1 MTEMIELDEEI
12 LKDFLVESKENIEQ
26 LDEKFV
32 ELEQDP
38 TDKELLSAIFRI
50 MHTLKGTSGFFG
62 FTTLQAISHAAEDI
76 LAKLRDGVVSADQQI
91 IDILLKAT
99 DYIKA
104 IVAYIEENKKEPDDN
119 LYKDFIKTVREFAD
133 NLGKESPKGEKEE
146 QTQNKEGSE
155 EKSKEKLE
163 EKEEIDKKESQ
174 DQPQQPQV
182 QSQPQKQDQ
191 KSPPVVHLTD
201 THIKVDIGLL
211 DKLMNLAGELV
222 LSRNRLVQI
231 ANSLNDP
238 EVISATQRLSLVT
251 TELQEE
257 IMKTRMQP
265 IGTVFNKFPRV
276 VRDLARIANKKV
288 KLNIEG
294 TDTEL
299 DRSIIEAIKD
309 PLTHIVRNSVD
320 HGIEP
325 PEERVKVGK
334 PAVGQLL
341 LKAYHEGGQVIIE
354 IKDDG
359 KGIDVEKIKK
369 KAIEKGLI
377 TELEANSMSDREAI
391 NLIFKPGFS
400 TAEKVTNISGRGV
413 GMDVVKTNIEKLGG
427 SIDIQTEKGRGT
439 TIIMKIPLTLAIIP
453 ALIVSCHNQ
462 RYAIPQV
469 NLKELV
475 ILSNKEEIE
484 RDVQVIGDSKFYRL
498 RNEVIPLFYLEDI
511 LELSEQ
517 NTKDKMSIIILD
529 SGSLEF
535 GLVVD
540 KILDSEEIVVKPLG
554 KHFQGIPVYAGATLM
569 GDGGIALI
577 LDVVGISSV
586 LDIKKG
592 EAESI
597 THETRKITSKGDEQ
611 FFLIFQVSEDAEYF
625 AIPLALVARL
635 DKIKAKDI
643 EFVAGKEVIQYRGYS
658 MPLIRLDQFM
668 PIKPLAD
675 KEEYNIIVFNTGG
688 RDIAFLASHI
698 VDSIHAYFELDE
710 ELYDFEGVLGSA
722 IIREHTTLF
731 VDVFK
736 VIEMYS
742 PDWFKK
748 YFSTKPYEILLAEDS
763 VFYRNLISSYLS
775 SFGYSVV
782 TAKNGKDAWDK
793 LQQHEFDLLLTD
805 IVMPEMDGF
814 ELSFKIRQDERLK
827 YMPIIAISSEDIKK
841 GNDSGID
848 RFVPKLKLER
858 LAGVIEEALQKRLKK
873 AA

>member
-1 MTEMIELDEEI
+1 MTEIELDEEI
-12 LKDFLVESKENIEQ
+12 LQDFLTESKENIEQ

-38 TDKELLSAIFRI
+38 TNKELLSSIFRI

-133 NLGKESPKGEKEE
+133 NLGKEPPKREKEE
-146 QTQNKEGSE
+146 HTQDKENE
-155 EKSKEKLE
+155 EERLE
-163 EKEEIDKKESQ
+163 EKEKIDKKESQ
-174 DQPQQPQV
+174 DQPQ
-182 QSQPQKQDQ
+182 SQAQLQKQDQ

-231 ANSLNDP
+231 ANSLNNP

-265 IGTVFNKFPRV
+265 IGTVFNKFPRI
-276 VRDLARIANKKV
+276 VRDLSRIANKKV
-288 KLNIEG
+288 KLSIEG
-294 TDTEL
+294 ADTEL

-309 PLTHIVRNSVD
+309 PLTHIVRNSID

-325 PEERVKVGK
+325 PEERVKAGK
-334 PAVGQLL
+334 SAIGHLL

-359 KGIDVEKIKK
+359 RGIDIEKVKK

-413 GMDVVKTNIEKLGG
+413 GMDVVKTNIERLGG

-475 ILSNKEEIE
+475 ILNKEEIE
-484 RDVQVIGDSKFYRL
+484 KDVQLIGDSKFYRL
-498 RNEVIPLFYLEDI
+498 RDEVIPLFYLEDI
-511 LELSEQ
+511 LELSEH
-517 NTKDKMSIIILD
+517 NTKDKMSIVILN
-529 SGSLEF
+529 SGLLEF

-540 KILDSEEIVVKPLG
+540 NILDSEEIVVKPLG

-577 LDVVGISSV
+577 LDVVGISSI

-592 EAESI
+592 ETEEA
-597 THETRKITSKGDEQ
+597 THETKKVTSERKIDEQ
-611 FFLIFQVSEDAEYF
+611 FFLIFQIAEDGEYL

-643 EFVAGKEVIQYRGYS
+643 EFVAGKEIIQYRGYS

-668 PIKPLAD
+668 PIKSLAD
-675 KEEYNIIVFNTGG
+675 KDEYNIIVFNMGG

-698 VDSIHAYFELDE
+698 VDSVHAYFELDE
-710 ELYDFEGVLGSA
+710 ELYSFEGVLGSA
-722 IIREHTTLF
+722 IIKEHTTLF

-736 VIEMYS
+736 IIEMYS

-748 YFSTKPYEILLAEDS
+748 HFSTKPYEILLAEDS

-775 SFGYSVV
+775 SFGYSVT
-782 TAKNGKDAWDK
+782 TAKNGKEAWDK
-793 LQQHEFDLLLTD
+793 LQQHEFDLLVTD

-814 ELSFKIRQDERLK
+814 ELSFRIRQDEKLK
-827 YMPIIAISSEDIKK
+827 YMPIIAISSVDVKK
-841 GNDSGID
+841 ANDSGID
-848 RFVPKLKLER
+848 EFVPKLKLET

>member
-1 MTEMIELDEEI
+1 MTDMIELDDEI
-12 LKDFLVESKENIEQ
+12 LQDFLAESKENIEQ

-38 TDKELLSAIFRI
+38 TNKELLSSIFRI

-91 IDILLKAT
+91 IDMLLKAT

-104 IVAYIEENKKEPDDN
+104 IVASIEKEKKEPEDKV
-119 LYKDFIKTVREFAD
+119 YRDFIKVVREFAD
-133 NLGKESPKGEKEE
+133 NLGKESEKNHEGQDRNENNIPKDKAENTKSAH
-146 QTQNKEGSE
+146 NK
-155 EKSKEKLE
+155 
-163 EKEEIDKKESQ
+163 DT
-174 DQPQQPQV
+174 
-182 QSQPQKQDQ
+182 QKQDFR
-191 KSPPVVHLTD
+191 KEEKAPVVHLTD

-238 EVISATQRLSLVT
+238 EIISATQRLSLVT

-265 IGTVFNKFPRV
+265 IGTVFNKFPRI
-276 VRDLARIANKKV
+276 VRDLSRVANKKV
-288 KLNIEG
+288 KLTIEG
-294 TDTEL
+294 ADTEL

-309 PLTHIVRNSVD
+309 PLTHIVRNSID

-325 PEERVKVGK
+325 PEERVKMGK
-334 PAVGQLL
+334 PAVGHLL
-341 LKAYHEGGQVIIE
+341 LRAYHEGGQVIIE

-359 KGIDVEKIKK
+359 RGIDIEKVKE
-369 KAIEKGLI
+369 KALQKGLI
-377 TELEANSMSDREAI
+377 SEAEANNLSDREAI

-427 SIDIQTEKGRGT
+427 SIDIQTEKGCGT

-453 ALIVSCHNQ
+453 ALIVSCHGQ

-475 ILSNKEEIE
+475 ILNKEEIVK
-484 RDVQVIGDSKFYRL
+484 DVQVIGDSKFYRL

-511 LELSEQ
+511 LELPEQ
-517 NTKDKMSIIILD
+517 NTKDKMSIIILN
-529 SGSLEF
+529 SGLLEF

-592 EAESI
+592 ETESI
-597 THETRKITSKGDEQ
+597 KHEAKDITSKGDEQ
-611 FFLIFQVSEDAEYF
+611 FFLIFQISEQGEHF

-635 DKIKAKDI
+635 DKIKSKDI
-643 EFVAGKEVIQYRGYS
+643 ESVAGREVVQYRGYS

-668 PIKPLAD
+668 PVSPLAD

-688 RDIAFLASHI
+688 RDVAFLASHI

-710 ELYDFEGVLGSA
+710 ELYEFDGVLGSA
-722 IIREHTTLF
+722 IIRGHTTLF

-736 VIEMYS
+736 IIEMYN
-742 PDWFKK
+742 PDWFKR
-748 YFSTKPYEILLAEDS
+748 YFSAKLCEILLAEDS

-775 SFGYSVV
+775 SFGYSVT
-782 TAKNGKDAWDK
+782 TAKNGQDAWNK
-793 LQQHEFDLLLTD
+793 LQQYDFDLLLTD

-814 ELSFKIRQDERLK
+814 ELSFKVRQDERLK

-841 GNDSGID
+841 SSDSGID
-848 RFVPKLKLER
+848 EFVPKLKLER
-858 LAGVIEEALQKRLKK
+858 LTGAIEKALQKRLKK